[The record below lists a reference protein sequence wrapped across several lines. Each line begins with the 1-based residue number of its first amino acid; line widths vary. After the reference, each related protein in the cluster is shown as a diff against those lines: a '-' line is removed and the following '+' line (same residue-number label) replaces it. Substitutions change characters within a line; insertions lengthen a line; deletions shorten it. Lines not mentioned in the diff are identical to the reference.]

1 MNTQTT
7 KPPGPT
13 TRLSVLILVIGLVVA
28 GIGLVKAIQPIVRAF
43 STTAPFPARGT
54 HVVTLSH
61 SGRYVIYEQTNESGF
76 NIGNDS
82 GDITITPDEVTI
94 TGPDGA
100 DVPVQTHDTATERI
114 TRETTVYVAAVRF
127 HAPTPGE
134 YTIKITTDTLHDVIV
149 GRSVLDSF
157 RAGLPWWGVT
167 VLGGGAF
174 VAGVVMWIVGAS
186 RRRRWR
192 DMSYGAYGGWAPA
205 GYQAVPAGWYAD
217 PAGSGKLRYWDGAT
231 WTEHFH

>member
-1 MNTQTT
+1 VNTQTA

-13 TRLSVLILVIGLVVA
+13 TRLSIVILVLGLVVA

-43 STTAPFPARGT
+43 GTTDPFPAQGT
-54 HVVTLSH
+54 HIVTLEH
-61 SGRYVIYEQTNESGF
+61 SGLYVIYEQTNESGF
-76 NIGNDS
+76 SLSNGG
-82 GDITITPDEVTI
+82 GDITITPDEVAI
-94 TGPDGA
+94 TGPNGE
-100 DVPVQTHDTATERI
+100 PVSPEPHAEAAERI
-114 TRETTVYVAAVRF
+114 TRNAVVYVGAVRF
-127 HAPTPGE
+127 HAPSPGE
-134 YTIKITTDTLHDVIV
+134 YQIKITTNTTHDVIV
-149 GRSVLDSF
+149 GRSVLDSV
-157 RAGLPWWGVT
+157 RAGLPWWGVA

-174 VAGVVMWIVGAS
+174 VAGVVMLIVGAS

-192 DMSYGAYGGWAPA
+192 EMAYGSYGGWAPA